1 MLIAAKPAGSTVA
14 IVGDGPQRDELMA
27 LHDPAR
33 GVCVHVGM
41 VPQHRLRVFYKA
53 ADLLVSASKFETLGM
68 TVIEAQLCGTPAVVQ
83 NAAGFVTQI
92 DHERNGLLTDY
103 DDAMSARRDIEHV
116 LDLNLSAADVKATMK
131 TGSWTT
137 GLPQLDNVVDEV
149 AATPT
154 KKMGIVTFALCA
166 PLIAIVWLVQLLF
179 VYLLLAACKVN
190 RGKDSKR
197 AVMSPERMH
206 ALSLQREVIPEHN
219 R

>member
-1 MLIAAKPAGSTVA
+1 
-14 IVGDGPQRDELMA
+14 
-27 LHDPAR
+27 
-33 GVCVHVGM
+33 
-41 VPQHRLRVFYKA
+41 
-53 ADLLVSASKFETLGM
+53 LLVSASKFETLGM